1 MRKKTTT
8 RSTSKTKSTKKSST
22 PSSRKAIDGFKKEY
36 LKSRAACKVT
46 FSLPKEAAPKA
57 NKVSLVGEFSNWN
70 KGSNQMKL
78 NKNGKF
84 TTTLELENGK
94 DYRFRYLV
102 DENYWVNDWH
112 ADKYVRNP
120 FGGEDSVVS
129 V

>member
-1 MRKKTTT
+1 LGRKETN
-8 RSTSKTKSTKKSST
+8 
-22 PSSRKAIDGFKKEY
+22 GFKKQY

-46 FSLPKEAAPKA
+46 FSLPKEAAPTA

-84 TTTLELENGK
+84 TTTLELEKGR

-102 DENYWVNDWH
+102 DENQWMNDWH
-112 ADKYVRNP
+112 ADKYVQNP
-120 FGGEDSVVS
+120 YGGEDSVVS